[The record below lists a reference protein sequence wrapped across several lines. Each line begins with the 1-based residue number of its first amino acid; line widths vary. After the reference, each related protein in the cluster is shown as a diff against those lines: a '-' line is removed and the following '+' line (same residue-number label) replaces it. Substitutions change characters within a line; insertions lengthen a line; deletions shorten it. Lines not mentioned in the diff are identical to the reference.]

1 MVLTWYALDCRI
13 ADVTNRAL
21 ADRIMIV
28 NVA

>member
-13 ADVTNRAL
+13 ADIANRAL

-28 NVA
+28 NVT